1 MAVQSTAGVSIA
13 DIYMTAGESFWAT
26 TTVAAKSMYLLEAN
40 PSNSA
45 TFIQGRSQATVSQHT
60 QVIDGCTL
68 YTANYTGWHALVTV
82 SDTYPQTTSPG
93 SGIAFG
99 IHAYNAAQPN
109 SCPMAD
115 WPGSTP

>member
-1 MAVQSTAGVSIA
+1 
-13 DIYMTAGESFWAT
+13 
-26 TTVAAKSMYLLEAN
+26 MYLLEAN